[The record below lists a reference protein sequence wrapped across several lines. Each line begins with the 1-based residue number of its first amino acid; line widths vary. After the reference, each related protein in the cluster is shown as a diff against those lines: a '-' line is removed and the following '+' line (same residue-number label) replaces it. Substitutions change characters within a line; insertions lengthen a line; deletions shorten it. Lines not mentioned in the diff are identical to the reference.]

1 MPGAVFNG
9 THEIEPRNLISS
21 FLAPNPSAPSRAI
34 ERAPPP
40 PSISFQPPNL
50 GPPNLYPP
58 PPAIRWRNP
67 TPGSSILS
75 GVLSTASPPCV
86 FNRAAPAVPPPHPPY
101 PGIHIRRYSQLFL
114 TARTKS
120 SRSAHYGHFLPQ
132 PTPPRR
138 VIERAIPPP
147 SVSFQPPNIGPQ
159 YISITPR
166 YSLAKT
172 NLQRLRFEWG
182 APNCFSSPCI

>member
-9 THEIEPRNLISS
+9 TREIEPRNSISS

-40 PSISFQPPNL
+40 PSILFQPLNL

-86 FNRAAPAVPPPHPPY
+86 FNRVAPAVPPPHPPY

-132 PTPPRR
+132 PSSRNRTSNPTAFSIISTAKYRSPIHIHYPPLF
-138 VIERAIPPP
+138 VGENQP
-147 SVSFQPPNIGPQ
+147 S
-159 YISITPR
+159 
-166 YSLAKT
+166 A
-172 NLQRLRFEWG
+172 
-182 APNCFSSPCI
+182 APF

>member
-9 THEIEPRNLISS
+9 TREIEPRNSISS

-120 SRSAHYGHFLPQ
+120 SRSAHYGHFFPQ
-132 PTPPRR
+132 PS
-138 VIERAIPPP
+138 PP
-147 SVSFQPPNIGPQ
+147 SLRNRTSHPTALSIVS
-159 YISITPR
+159 
-166 YSLAKT
+166 
-172 NLQRLRFEWG
+172 
-182 APNCFSSPCI
+182 